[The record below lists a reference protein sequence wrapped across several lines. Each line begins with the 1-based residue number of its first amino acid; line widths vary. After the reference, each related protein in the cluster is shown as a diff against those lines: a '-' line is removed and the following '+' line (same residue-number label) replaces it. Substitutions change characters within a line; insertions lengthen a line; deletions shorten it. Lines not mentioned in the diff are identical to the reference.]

1 MSNKNK
7 KNIKDNDD
15 KKKMCEEKE
24 LNILIVY

>member
-15 KKKMCEEKE
+15 KKKMYEEKE